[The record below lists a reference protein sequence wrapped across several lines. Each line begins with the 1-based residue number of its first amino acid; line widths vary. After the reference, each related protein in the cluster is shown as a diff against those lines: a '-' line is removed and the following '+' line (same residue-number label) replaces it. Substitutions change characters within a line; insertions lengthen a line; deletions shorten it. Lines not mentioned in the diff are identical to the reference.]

1 MNAMRK
7 CVVVLPILAMGGCG
21 GDPRLDTTN
30 KQTYEASRKA
40 IEAGM
45 TDAQKREF
53 ARDTMAA
60 LGPAAVQA
68 AMKKNFSN
76 TAGPA
81 NPADMYKP
89 LNGMTAEE
97 IHAKALAASTKLEAS
112 KKK

>member
-7 CVVVLPILAMGGCG
+7 CVVLLPILAIAGCG
-21 GDPRLDTTN
+21 GGLRLDTTN

-60 LGPAAVQA
+60 LGPEAVKA

-76 TAGPA
+76 TAVGA
-81 NPADMYKP
+81 NPAEMYKP
-89 LNGMTAEE
+89 LNGMNAEE
-97 IHAKALAASTKLEAS
+97 IHAKAEEATKKREAS